1 MSNAA
6 AAITHSG
13 ATGLTISSGQYV
25 DVESVRF
32 TGAILGTSTTAT
44 LLTLSDSDPH
54 VKVTGNFLSTGT
66 STASSD
72 SRFKHNVEPIGWALG
87 VVRQLRPITFNFRT
101 EEFPDRNFPNTTQAG
116 VIAQELETVLP
127 HLVYTDNAGFKSVAY
142 DRLGV
147 YALAGVKE
155 LDTKEAAR
163 DMVIVAQAVKIA
175 AQEEKLAALEA
186 SVRKMATAM
195 EALESLH
202 HKNDGHLHHCQ
213 GDEVAS
219 GAKGASGA
227 A

>member
-1 MSNAA
+1 VDSTAVFNEQVNMFYGVGVGEFLEV
-6 AAITHSG
+6 SG
-13 ATGLTISSGQYV
+13 TQTV
-25 DVESVRF
+25 
-32 TGAILGTSTTAT
+32 TGAADFGSTVRIRGDTIFDSNVTVVGT
-44 LLTLSDSDPH
+44 
-54 VKVTGNFLSTGT
+54 FTGT

-155 LDTKEAAR
+155 LDAKEAAR